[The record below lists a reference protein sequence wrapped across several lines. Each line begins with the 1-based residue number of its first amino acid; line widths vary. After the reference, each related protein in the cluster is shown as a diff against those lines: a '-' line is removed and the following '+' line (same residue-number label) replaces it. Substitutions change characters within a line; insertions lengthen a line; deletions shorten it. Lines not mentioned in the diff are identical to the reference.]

1 MHLVEVEMNDYN
13 WVEWKFYPSSFD
25 DKKLTRFIFSRNNDE
40 KHCILDDKKISCQT
54 ITSPYRKDEYCITS
68 QILYSIDHQKKILFK
83 VENGASITVGYYFQT
98 KLKIPKSIE
107 CTEGYLFLRTDNVIP
122 RWFVFRNEMLLPTSF
137 IENNIDSIVID
148 QSTPW
153 SFSNNALFSL
163 AINSTSVFLTK
174 IYFVR
179 TSEGPWNVT
188 VPMCVS
194 QFELSS
200 AIIKIDHENS
210 LIYVICI
217 STNMVV
223 GFHAN
228 NGEISFKFG
237 IEDGRVVEAGVN
249 QDSLFLLYENTR
261 VIQYLRESGY
271 AGLYVIGNISL
282 PMFPRLEISD
292 TNIMSFVGCSRISL
306 EKKCET
312 PFISFWNTYK
322 TSSTRIFYTNMLP
335 DDTSKYSFEL
345 KSNLKGDT
353 IFRKK
358 NLGQGNEMHQ
368 NSYFNPVSYFVDG
381 HLHVAYFSGA
391 GNIAKGTCGD
401 AFLHIFNISDDS
413 PHIIASSLVS
423 DMIKNERLYPRGY
436 YASILIRFKDKL
448 YYVLH
453 GGLSCDYMNTHS
465 NLFAIDLNDKVY
477 KNLPHPNTIS

>member
-1 MHLVEVEMNDYN
+1 
-13 WVEWKFYPSSFD
+13 
-25 DKKLTRFIFSRNNDE
+25 
-40 KHCILDDKKISCQT
+40 
-54 ITSPYRKDEYCITS
+54 
-68 QILYSIDHQKKILFK
+68 
-83 VENGASITVGYYFQT
+83 
-98 KLKIPKSIE
+98 
-107 CTEGYLFLRTDNVIP
+107 
-122 RWFVFRNEMLLPTSF
+122 
-137 IENNIDSIVID
+137 
-148 QSTPW
+148 
-153 SFSNNALFSL
+153 LFSL